1 MLLTG
6 LEEVELGIM
15 KSNEDETIAQA
26 DIYTLNAENGG
37 PTEFQIQGLSPEL
50 SKVFGGDAPRRSTGR
65 GTGNVNGSFNVDDFP
80 SVVLHRILGMVQDES
95 TSIWSMSS
103 ATEAPYVS
111 VKIKSHGGDGKAIW
125 MILPKVKFAR
135 GDINP
140 KTNTETQQ
148 DSSDALTYTAQTR
161 NSDGKPYLEGL
172 ESEGVTEAGIFKAAF
187 GIDKSSTT
195 TTKAPT
201 TTTTTKAGQ

>member
-15 KSNEDETIAQA
+15 NSNDDETI
-26 DIYTLNAENGG
+26 DPKKIFTLNAATGG

-50 SKVFGGDAPRRSTGR
+50 SKVFGGDAARRSTGR
-65 GTGNVNGSFNVDDFP
+65 GTGNINGSFNVDDFP
-80 SVVLHRILGMVQDES
+80 SNVLHPILGMVQDS
-95 TSIWSMSS
+95 TDKTWSVDST
-103 ATEAPYVS
+103 TEAPYVS

-125 MILPKVKFAR
+125 MILTKVKFAR

-148 DSSDALTYTAQTR
+148 DSSDALTYTGNVR
-161 NSDGKPYLEGL
+161 NSDGKPYIEGL
-172 ESEGVTEAGIFKAAF
+172 ESEGVTEAAIFKKAF
-187 GIDKSSTT
+187 GIDKS
-195 TTKAPT
+195 T
-201 TTTTTKAGQ
+201 TTTTTKAVTTTTTKAN